1 MISELRANFSARNF
15 HAELVQRPKNTF
27 STYRFTT
34 TGIVDIFSHLK
45 NCPALLSHN
54 LIIITSI
61 VLQPVEKQIQV
72 RVPLVLSIHKLF
84 LCVFGTSRI
93 KGTNLRC
100 SWWGLNSRFQI
111 QSLPPTSTF
120 FDEIHIE
127 LATNVGLVGRI
138 FGRVDITVV
147 C

>member
-1 MISELRANFSARNF
+1 MRFTEI
-15 HAELVQRPKNTF
+15 VQRPKNTF
-27 STYRFTT
+27 STCSFTT
-34 TGIVDIFSHLK
+34 TGIVGIFSLLE
-45 NCPALLSHN
+45 NCPALLLYN
-54 LIIITSI
+54 LITILFA
-61 VLQPVEKQIQV
+61 LQPVEKQIQV

>member
-1 MISELRANFSARNF
+1 MRFT
-15 HAELVQRPKNTF
+15 ELVEGPKNTF
-27 STYRFTT
+27 STYDYFTT
-34 TGIVDIFSHLK
+34 TGILGVFSHLK

-138 FGRVDITVV
+138 FGRVDIAVV